1 MNTKDSIRKLIEL
14 SSIKRE
20 YLFDMQGFIKK
31 EISLMRSG
39 SEELTSEIVK
49 EKFKIQD
56 MIFRLDIEFVNTL
69 DDIKLNEGIASIIE
83 LDKMIYPSLYELKM
97 VIDEVCSFEV
107 NIENL
112 QGKLKEMKL
121 KKIGK
126 GKTLKTT
133 ATLNAANMAYKKNRI

>member
-31 EISLMRSG
+31 EISLMRTG

-69 DDIKLNEGIASIIE
+69 DDIKLNEGISSIIE

-112 QGKLKEMKL
+112 QAKLKEMKL

-133 ATLNAANMAYKKNRI
+133 ATLNAANIAYKKNRI